1 MARRFQLITGLT
13 SALLATALCA
23 ADDPAKPHP
32 EAAARDGA
40 PKEGAAK
47 EGAPKDRDPAAGA
60 RPFKLGPKQQ
70 KEATKAGP
78 EVQNVYKAL
87 EALTPEQQARF
98 KENFVRWMN
107 LSPDEKRAAREREET
122 RKKKMAEET
131 ESVIRDSGLN
141 LEPPQRAKFAKRY
154 AEERRKLEERL
165 RQEMEEK
172 RKPLVA
178 EIVARLRTEFSG
190 SAQVAATPPPR

>member
-1 MARRFQLITGLT
+1 MARLQQLITGLA
-13 SALLATALCA
+13 SVALGTAVFA

-32 EAAARDGA
+32 EAAAKAGDA
-40 PKEGAAK
+40 P
-47 EGAPKDRDPAAGA
+47 PTA

-98 KENFVRWMN
+98 KENFIRWMN

-131 ESVIRDSGLN
+131 EAVLQETGLT
-141 LEPPQRAKFAKRY
+141 LEPGQRAKFAKRY

-172 RKPLVA
+172 RKPQVA
-178 EIVARLRTEFSG
+178 EIVARLRTEFSSSG
-190 SAQVAATPPPR
+190 PVAATPQPAR

>member
-1 MARRFQLITGLT
+1 MARRFQLITGLA
-13 SALLATALCA
+13 SALLATALF
-23 ADDPAKPHP
+23 ADDPSKPHP

-40 PKEGAAK
+40 PKEGA
-47 EGAPKDRDPAAGA
+47 PRDRDPAPGA
-60 RPFKLGPKQQ
+60 TRPFKLGPKQQ

-131 ESVIRDSGLN
+131 EAVLRESGLN

-154 AEERRKLEERL
+154 AEERRKLEEHL
-165 RQEMEEK
+165 RSEMEEK
-172 RKPLVA
+172 RKPMVA

-190 SAQVAATPPPR
+190 SGQVAATPPPR